1 MPHLFF
7 ARVDSRSHRALNRFV
22 CALML
27 AASGLGAT
35 AAPGNAPTDLSGE
48 EIRQV
53 LRHGPW
59 PAQWMPDPSNRA
71 SGNAQAV
78 KLGRALFFDP
88 RLSAGGRVACA
99 TCHQPSLGFSDGR
112 ARAIGLVE
120 VDRNTLGLLDVRY
133 KRWFGWDGASDN
145 LWAQSLRP
153 IVDAREMGGSTKS
166 AAALIRSDARLRQLY
181 VRVFGAAAA
190 ADEERIG
197 VNVAKALASFQ
208 ETLVS
213 ARAPFDAMRDAL
225 ARGDAEGVAAYP
237 AAARR
242 GLKIFF
248 GKGACNLCHFGPT
261 FSNGEFDEVGVSYFI
276 DGNKVD
282 SGRHEG
288 IRRLQASPYTLLGR
302 FSDDPQRTTA
312 TSTRHV
318 DALHRN
324 FGTFRV
330 PTLRSLTRTAPYMHN
345 GRLATLRDV
354 VRHYSQINPDRL
366 HADGQRALKPLHLSE
381 AEIDDLVAFLES
393 LSAPEDVARV
403 KRQ

>member
-1 MPHLFF
+1 MPSRF
-7 ARVDSRSHRALNRFV
+7 AARIDSRLRRTFPRLACTLT
-22 CALML
+22 L
-27 AASGLGAT
+27 AACGIV
-35 AAPGNAPTDLSGE
+35 AAAAQVNSSSELSGE
-48 EIRQV
+48 EIRQI

-59 PAQWMPDPSNRA
+59 PAQWTPDPSNRV

-88 RLSAGGRVACA
+88 RLSASGKVACA
-99 TCHQPSLGFSDGR
+99 TCHQPHLGFSDGR
-112 ARAIGLVE
+112 ARAVGLVE

-133 KRWFGWDGASDN
+133 NRWFGWDGASDN

-153 IVDAREMGGSTKS
+153 IVDAREMGGSSKS
-166 AAALIRSDARLRQLY
+166 AAALIRNDARLRQLY
-181 VRVFGAAAA
+181 VRVFGGAAA
-190 ADEERIG
+190 ADEERIA
-197 VNVAKALASFQ
+197 VNIAKALAAFQ
-208 ETLVS
+208 EPLVS

-225 ARGDAEGVAAYP
+225 ARGDAEGMAAYP

-276 DGNKVD
+276 SGNKVD

-288 IRRLQASPYTLLGR
+288 IRRLQASPYTLLGA

-330 PTLRSLTRTAPYMHN
+330 PTLRNLTRTAPYMHD
-345 GRLATLRDV
+345 GSLATLRDV
-354 VRHYSQINPDRL
+354 VRHYSEINPDRL
-366 HADGQRALKPLHLSE
+366 HADGQRALKPLRLSE

-393 LSAPEDVARV
+393 LTAPEDAART
-403 KRQ
+403 KR

>member
-1 MPHLFF
+1 MPSRF
-7 ARVDSRSHRALNRFV
+7 AARIDSRLCRMLPRLACTLT
-22 CALML
+22 L
-27 AASGLGAT
+27 AACGLV
-35 AAPGNAPTDLSGE
+35 AAAAQGNPSSELSGE
-48 EIRQV
+48 EIRQI

-59 PAQWMPDPSNRA
+59 PAQWTPDPSNRV

-88 RLSAGGRVACA
+88 RLSASGKVACA
-99 TCHQPSLGFSDGR
+99 TCHQPHLGFSDGR
-112 ARAIGLVE
+112 ARAVGLVE

-133 KRWFGWDGASDN
+133 NRWFGWDGASDN

-153 IVDAREMGGSTKS
+153 IVDAREMGGSSRS
-166 AAALIRSDARLRQLY
+166 AAALIRNDARLRQLY
-181 VRVFGAAAA
+181 VRVFGGAAA
-190 ADEERIG
+190 ADEERIA
-197 VNVAKALASFQ
+197 VNIAKALAAFQ

-213 ARAPFDAMRDAL
+213 GRAPFDAMRDAA
-225 ARGDAEGVAAYP
+225 ARGDPEGMTAYP

-276 DGNKVD
+276 SGNKVD

-288 IRRLQASPYTLLGR
+288 IRRLQASPYTLLGA

-330 PTLRSLTRTAPYMHN
+330 PTLRNLARTAPYMHN
-345 GRLATLRDV
+345 GSLATLRDV
-354 VRHYSQINPDRL
+354 IRHYSEINPDRL

-393 LSAPEDVARV
+393 LTAPEARM
-403 KRQ
+403 KR

>member
-1 MPHLFF
+1 MP
-7 ARVDSRSHRALNRFV
+7 SR
-22 CALML
+22 L
-27 AASGLGAT
+27 AARIDARLRRAIPPVACTLTLAACGLGT
-35 AAPGNAPTDLSGE
+35 AAAQGNPSSELSGE

-59 PAQWMPDPSNRA
+59 PAQWTPDPSNRA
-71 SGNAQAV
+71 SGNPQAV
-78 KLGRALFFDP
+78 KLGRTLFFDP
-88 RLSAGGRVACA
+88 RLSASGKVACA
-99 TCHQPSLGFSDGR
+99 TCHHPHLGFSDGR
-112 ARAIGLVE
+112 ARAVGLVE
-120 VDRNTLGLLDVRY
+120 VDRNTLGLLNVRY
-133 KRWFGWDGASDN
+133 NRWFGWDGASDN

-166 AAALIRSDARLRQLY
+166 AAALIRNDARLRQSY
-181 VRVFGAAAA
+181 VRVFGGAAA
-190 ADEERIG
+190 ADEVRIA
-197 VNVAKALASFQ
+197 VNIAKALAAFQ

-213 ARAPFDAMRDAL
+213 PRAPFDAMRDAL
-225 ARGDAEGVAAYP
+225 ARGDAEGMAAYP
-237 AAARR
+237 SAAKR

-276 DGNKVD
+276 SGNKVD

-288 IRRLQASPYTLLGR
+288 IRRLQASHYTLLGA

-330 PTLRSLTRTAPYMHN
+330 PTLRNLTRTAPYMHN
-345 GRLATLRDV
+345 GSLATLRDV
-354 VRHYSQINPDRL
+354 VRHYSEINPDRL

-381 AEIDDLVAFLES
+381 AEIDDLVAFVES
-393 LSAPEDVARV
+393 LTAREDGARM
-403 KRQ
+403 KR